1 MALQNSLS
9 QRMDNL
15 NVAISNA
22 MKRNKITVNDIAQRK
37 IMNASTFYMKM
48 QNPDRFKFSEFW
60 RLDDLLHFND
70 YEKELVLGV
79 SKTK

>member
-1 MALQNSLS
+1 MALQNSLAE
-9 QRMDNL
+9 RMDNL

-22 MKRNKITVNDIAQRK
+22 MKRNKVTPKDIEAHK
-37 IMNASTFYMKM
+37 IMHSNTFYVKM

-70 YEKELVLGV
+70 YERELILGE
-79 SKTK
+79 KRN